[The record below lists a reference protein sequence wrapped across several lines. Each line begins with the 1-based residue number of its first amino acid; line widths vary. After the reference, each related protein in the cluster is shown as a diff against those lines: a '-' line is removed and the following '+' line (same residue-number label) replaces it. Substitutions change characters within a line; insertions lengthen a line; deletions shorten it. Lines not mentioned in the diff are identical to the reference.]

1 MNVIPMTSKL
11 LVPFAAAAL
20 LAGLHST
27 ATAQKKP
34 KVVKAC
40 GITAIPLAVGN
51 KWVYQA
57 VEHPA
62 KLPPEQSRLLPV
74 QPQSVTITVDAVETK
89 DAVTTVNLTEVIAIL
104 VPDPKDAKKP
114 PRLDEKKVQST
125 IQCTAT
131 TLSISPDSF
140 WFSGEPGGFWN
151 VEIEGLERKGQSI
164 AIAGGKI
171 DGVEWHDDVKAR
183 WKRVATPGS
192 DADLG
197 SGTFDLNRRV
207 VFTADESVTAL
218 AGQYSAT
225 KKIGIETKG
234 EIAVDDASGKPYVL
248 PDGIVSFYWL
258 ANGVGIVQ
266 IHNSFVHAYQLK
278 EVTLAT

>member
-11 LVPFAAAAL
+11 LVPFVAAAL

-27 ATAQKKP
+27 ASAQKKP
-34 KVVKAC
+34 KAVKAC

-57 VEHPA
+57 VQHPTPLDA
-62 KLPPEQSRLLPV
+62 AQSKLLPV
-74 QPQSVTITVDAVETK
+74 QAQTVTITVDAVETK
-89 DAVTTVNLTEVIAIL
+89 DAVTTVNLTEVIAIQ
-104 VPDPKDAKKP
+104 VPDPKDTKKP
-114 PRLDEKKVQST
+114 PRIEEKKVAST

-131 TLSISPDSF
+131 TLTISPDSF

-151 VEIEGLERKGQSI
+151 VEMEGLERKGQSI
-164 AIAGGKI
+164 AIAGGKMS
-171 DGVEWHDDVKAR
+171 GTEWHDDLKAR
-183 WKRVATPGS
+183 WKRVATPGTE
-192 DADLG
+192 AELG
-197 SGTFDLNRRV
+197 SGTIDLNRRV

-218 AGQYSAT
+218 AGQYAT
-225 KKIGIETKG
+225 SKKLGIETKG

-258 ANGVGIVQ
+258 VDGVGIVQ

-278 EVTLAT
+278 EVTLAK